1 MNFSGA
7 QTIQGGQTGTGT
19 TTAYAPYVT
28 QAWQYFRMVIP
39 NIYGIGSSGTAEIS
53 EWYPVFTAG
62 QNSSTNY
69 GLTWTPTLQTGD
81 AFNVTKNLTVT
92 SAGTG
97 VTTLPA
103 FRPVSTGFTISI
115 RFTLTGSITQYMRL
129 FSAVESIN
137 SPNALFIYY
146 NSSGTLGFVQY
157 VNSVDTPANLI
168 STTTCNIIGQEYHVV
183 WTLDSSGNH
192 RLYFNGVQDST
203 TGVGALNIVTYNQL
217 YIGRSNFNE
226 AIYPNM
232 TVRDFRMFNRAL
244 NAAEVSALY
253 HNTNY
258 GQPAVGPLSLSG
270 SGSHALSAI
279 GSIVLLDGGNY
290 LTAYQASNFAAP
302 LLSGINAPIVATAVS
317 YDGVYMVLVTSGTT
331 NNVYYS
337 TNYGATF
344 TGLTIGSLPM
354 IACAISYDGS
364 YFTVSNETTVYRLNS
379 NSTGFS
385 IAIGSQAG
393 QTNQAVNAIAIG
405 NKAGQANQS
414 DNSIILNATGTVVGT
429 GVSGFYV
436 APIARIESSASASLS
451 LLGYGSDYQIVQS
464 GITILG
470 HQRGVNGGISTQLD
484 IAKGS
489 IQATNYTHHHWNS
502 AKLLPG
508 FLVTSGTYWK
518 IATVGPTTSPGCWGT
533 LNIKGSLG
541 GFFSDQCVHIDVS
554 LSTRSGV
561 VVNGQ
566 ARCANLS
573 NALQRMDLGYVWNGS
588 VYEVYFYTTSS
599 EYVSFDLDISG
610 HQGSVSNVF
619 LYDPSVTVPITQSPG
634 VLSSLITACQMINQG
649 SNIGIGTTNPQNTLH
664 IRNTIADSTQAPD
677 GAPSSGHILLTN
689 SKSGISAYSMAI
701 GIDQA
706 YGIGYLNVAGNG
718 SVQPLCLNTRGGN
731 VGIGTTNPQTTLDI
745 IGGTIRSEVIRVY
758 RSAGGMSNTNLL
770 GTIGFGDG
778 DGNVTHAATIE
789 GYGTYGGAGDQYGA
803 NIRFST
809 YSWSFPPTGLVER
822 MRITDQGRVGI
833 GITNP
838 SYKLHVVGDIYAT
851 ANVIAMSDQRVKRDV
866 QPVVGALERV
876 SALHGYTY
884 LREER
889 ETREMGLIAQ
899 EVEAVFPEAVHYDKE
914 QDRYGVNY
922 NAMIAPLLEAI
933 KELKAKV
940 EELSQKVMM

>member
-1 MNFSGA
+1 M
-7 QTIQGGQTGTGT
+7 
-19 TTAYAPYVT
+19 
-28 QAWQYFRMVIP
+28 
-39 NIYGIGSSGTAEIS
+39 
-53 EWYPVFTAG
+53 
-62 QNSSTNY
+62 
-69 GLTWTPTLQTGD
+69 
-81 AFNVTKNLTVT
+81 
-92 SAGTG
+92 
-97 VTTLPA
+97 
-103 FRPVSTGFTISI
+103 
-115 RFTLTGSITQYMRL
+115 
-129 FSAVESIN
+129 
-137 SPNALFIYY
+137 
-146 NSSGTLGFVQY
+146 
-157 VNSVDTPANLI
+157 
-168 STTTCNIIGQEYHVV
+168 V
-183 WTLDSSGNH
+183 WTVDGSGNH
-192 RLYFNGVQDST
+192 RLYFNGVQDSST
-203 TGVGALNIVTYNQL
+203 VSGVVNIVTYNQL
-217 YIGRSNFNE
+217 YIGRSNFSE
-226 AIYPNM
+226 TIYPNM

-244 NAAEVSALY
+244 NAAEVNALY
-253 HNTNY
+253 LNTNY

-270 SGSHALSAI
+270 SGSHALSAT
-279 GSIVLLDGGNY
+279 GSIALLDGGNY
-290 LTAYQASNFAAP
+290 LTTYQASSFAAP

-385 IAIGSQAG
+385 IAIGSEAG
-393 QTNQAVNAIAIG
+393 QINQAVNAIAIG

-436 APIARIESSASASLS
+436 APIARIESSASASVS

-518 IATVGPTTSPGCWGT
+518 VATLGPTTSLSCWGT

-689 SKSGISAYSMAI
+689 SKSGISVYSMAI

-731 VGIGTTNPQTTLDI
+731 VGIGITNPATLLHINANNPYTSAFSNPLSSGLIVGTSTGSQRLYLGSYYTAGVGSVCAIQSSDYYSDTDHGGPLLLNQLGGNVGIGTTNPLKQLH
-745 IGGTIRSEVIRVY
+745 VN
-758 RSAGGMSNTNLL
+758 ATNLSAVT
-770 GTIGFGDG
+770 GTQIYSSLFLS
-778 DGNVTHAATIE
+778 
-789 GYGTYGGAGDQYGA
+789 GTYGASGTYQGVSGVLLEGGTHYSQNTSLSFSRYDHSGSRVEIMRLGEFAGAY
-803 NIRFST
+803 N
-809 YSWSFPPTGLVER
+809 
-822 MRITDQGRVGI
+822 VGI

-866 QPVVGALERV
+866 QPVVGALDRV

-914 QDRYGVNY
+914 HDRYGVNY